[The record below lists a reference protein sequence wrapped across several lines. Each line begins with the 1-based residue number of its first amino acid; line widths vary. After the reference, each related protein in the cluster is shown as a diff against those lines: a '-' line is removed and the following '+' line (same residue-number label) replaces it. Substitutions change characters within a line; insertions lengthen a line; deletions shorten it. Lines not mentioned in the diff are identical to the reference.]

1 MNRPVHFEIHVEN
14 PDRAIAFYSG
24 LFGWDFQKYGS
35 GSFDY
40 WLVTTG
46 KDGTPGIN
54 GGMMRRMGKTV
65 AMSDPTPVIAYVC
78 TIDVDNIDRAM
89 QAAVK
94 AGAVQA
100 LPKNAI
106 PTVGWTAYL
115 KDPEGNIFGLYQVD
129 PKAK

>member
-1 MNRPVHFEIHVEN
+1 MNRPVHFEIHIEN
-14 PDRAIAFYSG
+14 PERAMTFYKG

-35 GSFDY
+35 PAFDY

-54 GGMMRRMGKTV
+54 GGMMRRMTQTAPK
-65 AMSDPTPVIAYVC
+65 ADTPVIAYVC
-78 TIDVDNIDRAM
+78 TIDVENIDKAM
-89 QAAVK
+89 KAAEK

-106 PTVGWTAYL
+106 PTVGWTAYY
-115 KDPEGNIFGLYQVD
+115 KDPEGNVFGLYQVD
-129 PKAK
+129 KNAK